1 MLELW
6 YYAVTFVTTFIKDLD
21 KILLFS
27 SPCIIFMARVLF
39 NFATMASDTQT
50 DMYVLLKLSVSE
62 EVITLV
68 NVVKEIHDR

>member
-1 MLELW
+1 
-6 YYAVTFVTTFIKDLD
+6 
-21 KILLFS
+21 
-27 SPCIIFMARVLF
+27 MARVLF